1 MTNMNT
7 EIPDLPFLS
16 PGPDEEKPA
25 AESGEK
31 AQDED
36 TQTGEIQ
43 EEETRQEES
52 QKEGRAEGAQPL
64 PEEKEEGPNTP
75 GRAELL
81 KEAARRVR
89 DCRKCPLGFQRTNA
103 VPGEGPPDARI
114 MFIAEGPGRNED
126 MQGKPFVGAAGTFL
140 DELLEMSGLSRRDV
154 FITNMIKCQAP
165 GNRDPKP
172 DEIEACS
179 EHLDRQMEI
188 IEPDIVV
195 ALGKFSLGKFLPGE
209 TIGKAG
215 GILRRRKRRNI
226 YPIMHPAAGL
236 RRGEFKERVIKDFL
250 ALPEALKQ
258 ARENPPEDEPEPR
271 EEPTAQQQSLF

>member
-1 MTNMNT
+1 MTNQNT
-7 EIPDLPFLS
+7 DIPDLPFLS
-16 PGPDEEKPA
+16 GKPA
-25 AESGEK
+25 PREPLPATEPSQGYDAPAETGAASETGTTEPRATPEPEK
-31 AQDED
+31 ANL
-36 TQTGEIQ
+36 T
-43 EEETRQEES
+43 ES
-52 QKEGRAEGAQPL
+52 SDKARHL
-64 PEEKEEGPNTP
+64 T
-75 GRAELL
+75 
-81 KEAARRVR
+81 EAAQAVR
-89 DCRKCPLGFQRTNA
+89 NCRKCPLGFQRTNA

-140 DELLEMSGLSRRDV
+140 DELLEMSGLNRKDV
-154 FITNMIKCQAP
+154 FVTNMIKCQAP

-179 EHLDRQMEI
+179 EHLDRQMEVI
-188 IEPDIVV
+188 DPDIVV

-215 GILRRRKRRNI
+215 GTLRRRKGRNI

-250 ALPEALKQ
+250 ALPQALKQ
-258 ARENPPEDEPEPR
+258 AQENPPEEEPEPPVR
-271 EEPTAQQQSLF
+271 NEEFAEQKSLF